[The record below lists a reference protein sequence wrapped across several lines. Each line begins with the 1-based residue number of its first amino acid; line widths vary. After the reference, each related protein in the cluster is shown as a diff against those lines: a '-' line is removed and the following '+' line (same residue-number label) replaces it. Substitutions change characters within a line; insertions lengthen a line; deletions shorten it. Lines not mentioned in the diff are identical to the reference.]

1 MKKILLIMFVLLISC
16 SPKESNKTSDNLVN
30 SSDSVLV
37 NSVNNIKVCD
47 TVQRVSDSITQEK
60 VGKVITKIKYL
71 NNTVEKLKIE
81 KLQLSRELKVS
92 KQNVRID
99 TVFIETRKSFWGK
112 EKRTIKTKSEVQST
126 ETIDSTSTKQTLD
139 SIN

>member
-16 SPKESNKTSDNLVN
+16 SPKESNKTSDNLVS

>member
-1 MKKILLIMFVLLISC
+1 MFVLLFSC
-16 SPKESNKTSDNLVN
+16 SPKENNKTSDNLLN

-47 TVQRVSDSITQEK
+47 TVQRVSDSFTQNK
-60 VGKVITKIKYL
+60 VGEVITKIKYL
-71 NNTVEKLKIE
+71 NSTVEKLRIE
-81 KLQLSRELKVS
+81 KQLLTKELKVS

>member
-1 MKKILLIMFVLLISC
+1 MFVLLISC

>member
-1 MKKILLIMFVLLISC
+1 MFVLLISC
-16 SPKESNKTSDNLVN
+16 SPKENNKTSDNLVN

-92 KQNVRID
+92 KQKVRID
-99 TVFIETRKSFWGK
+99 TVFIETKKSFWGR
-112 EKRTIKTKSEVQST
+112 EKKTIKTKSDVQSV

>member
-1 MKKILLIMFVLLISC
+1 MFVLLISC
-16 SPKESNKTSDNLVN
+16 SPKESNKTSDNLLN

-37 NSVNNIKVCD
+37 NSVNNLKVCD
-47 TVQRVSDSITQEK
+47 TVQRVSDSITQDK
-60 VGKVITKIKYL
+60 VSKVIIKIQYL
-71 NNTVEKLKIE
+71 NNIVEKLKIE